1 MLIFGAGVVTGGLL
15 VRTRVVQHQIA
26 PAAPTTAAS
35 ASATPMA
42 NVAPGRQMFIQRVR
56 NELDLTPEQSA
67 KVDEIMAESQKRIAK
82 IYEPVTPQARE
93 ETRRVRQEIMGLLT
107 PEQRRKFNQSIKR
120 QREMTEDRRTRP
132 SESNTFARP
141 Q

>member
-26 PAAPTTAAS
+26 PAPTTAAP

-67 KVDEIMAESQKRIAK
+67 KVDEIMAESHKRIAK

-120 QREMTEDRRTRP
+120 QREMTEDRRARP
-132 SESNTFARP
+132 SESNTFALP

>member
-1 MLIFGAGVVTGGLL
+1 
-15 VRTRVVQHQIA
+15 
-26 PAAPTTAAS
+26 
-35 ASATPMA
+35 MA
-42 NVAPGRQMFIQRVR
+42 NIAPGRQIFLQRVR

-67 KVDEIMAESQKRIAK
+67 KVDEIMAESHKRIAK

-93 ETRRVRQEIMGLLT
+93 ETRRVRQEILVLLT

-120 QREMTEDRRTRP
+120 QREMTEERRARP

>member
-15 VRTRVVQHQIA
+15 VRTRVVEPEIPPAVTNPIA
-26 PAAPTTAAS
+26 TSPAAS
-35 ASATPMA
+35 L
-42 NVAPGRQMFIQRVR
+42 APGRQIFLQRVR
-56 NELDLTPEQSA
+56 RELDLTPEQSA
-67 KVDEIMAESQKRIAK
+67 RVDQIMAESHRRIAK

-93 ETRRVRQEIMGLLT
+93 ESRRVRQEIISVLT

-120 QREMTEDRRTRP
+120 KREITEDRRRP
-132 SESNTFARP
+132 SDSNAFARP